1 MFLSEALPSDLELE
15 SILEPSGIQVFL
27 DNPEFLIVDLNR
39 RRSGIYAV
47 RDSVGSR
54 LG

>member
-15 SILEPSGIQVFL
+15 SVSEPSGIQVFL
-27 DNPEFLIVDLNR
+27 YNPEFLIVDLNR
-39 RRSGIYAV
+39 RWSRIYAV
-47 RDSVGSR
+47 RDSVGSC